1 MSKKRI
7 FPNDWSKLLGGIVAK
22 NIRYLCRNY
31 KKHDIA
37 VHNNYIQID
46 NIKIQPCT
54 RPKSGTPYKTI
65 YSAEDLEVYI
75 DINNREI
82 QADNP
87 MYLELGKL
95 CQDIKKYN
103 QSAEKRFRDWIKKNY
118 KWVFI
123 VATGAKLVSGMGMYL
138 YATNK
143 KQSDIKTQ
151 TVTQEY
157 EAQKAKTVNLTDSI
171 NQNTK

>member
-7 FPNDWSKLLGGIVAK
+7 FPNDWSKLSGQEVAK
-22 NIRYLCRNY
+22 NIRYLCCNY

-82 QADNP
+82 HADNP

-95 CQDIKKYN
+95 CQDIKN
-103 QSAEKRFRDWIKKNY
+103 IANRLKKDSG
-118 KWVFI
+118 
-123 VATGAKLVSGMGMYL
+123 TG
-138 YATNK
+138 
-143 KQSDIKTQ
+143 
-151 TVTQEY
+151 
-157 EAQKAKTVNLTDSI
+157 
-171 NQNTK
+171 